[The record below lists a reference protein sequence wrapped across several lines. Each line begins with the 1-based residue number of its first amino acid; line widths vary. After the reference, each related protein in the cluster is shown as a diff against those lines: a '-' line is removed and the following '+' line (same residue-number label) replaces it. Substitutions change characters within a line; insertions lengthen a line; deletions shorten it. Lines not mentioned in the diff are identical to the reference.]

1 MTDGRGVTLKLRAIP
16 LFAEL
21 DDGALAQVADLA
33 TEFEAEAG
41 HVLVQPGTSGAGM
54 FVLEEGTVEVELPG
68 RRVRLGPGE
77 FFGEL
82 AILHDGMARTARV
95 RAKTHVRCLAISR
108 ADFARLLDE
117 QPRIAVSMLPIL
129 ARRLADEI
137 RA

>member
-1 MTDGRGVTLKLRAIP
+1 MDRRDLAGKLRAIP
-16 LFAEL
+16 LFSEL
-21 DDGALAQVADLA
+21 DDVALGHVAELA

-54 FVLEEGTVEVELPG
+54 FVLEDGTVEVEL
-68 RRVRLGPGE
+68 RNHRVELGAGE

-82 AILHDGMARTARV
+82 AILDDGTPRTARV
-95 RAKTHVRCLAISR
+95 RAKTDVRCLAISR
-108 ADFARLLDE
+108 SDFARLLDE
-117 QPRIAVSMLPIL
+117 QPRIAVAMLRVL